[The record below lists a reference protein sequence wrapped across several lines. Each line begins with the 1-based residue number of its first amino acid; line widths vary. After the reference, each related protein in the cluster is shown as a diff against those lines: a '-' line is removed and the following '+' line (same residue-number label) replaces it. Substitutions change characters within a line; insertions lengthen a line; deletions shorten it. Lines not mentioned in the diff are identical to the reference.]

1 MLLCTPQRYL
11 LHRGGPLAALV
22 HSRKQVCACPQLIAL
37 HDVTSTEAAIIY
49 SLEPVL
55 GALGAYLLLG
65 ERWGPAGWIGAAL
78 IVASS
83 LAVQIFGEEKQQKST
98 DNKQNTG

>member
-1 MLLCTPQRYL
+1 MLLCTPQRCL
-11 LHRGGPLAALV
+11 LHRGGPLAALLQTQ
-22 HSRKQVCACPQLIAL
+22 KQVSACLQLIAL

-83 LAVQIFGEEKQQKST
+83 LAVQIFGEQKQQEPT
-98 DNKQNTG
+98 DNKQNTS